1 MSDGRNIKAKIQAR
15 PTKFRPLLKGY
26 ITKRKGYLG
35 HSYMLH
41 YFVVFLLSLVKNK
54 YIYSIFSEEK
64 YKNSCRSY
72 TKTLLRFQK
81 SAALNVFFQLLFS
94 INFSMLY
101 ALKTHFQS
109 RCISSITSQ
118 VHNTFAR
125 TTTMTRL
132 QPESLAPAL
141 IVCAARVNIIFVN
154 AVVIQHPIFANCC
167 CLRERILFGSCC
179 R

>member
-54 YIYSIFSEEK
+54 YIYSMFSEEK

-72 TKTLLRFQK
+72 EEF
-81 SAALNVFFQLLFS
+81 
-94 INFSMLY
+94 IE
-101 ALKTHFQS
+101 
-109 RCISSITSQ
+109 ISKICSVECS
-118 VHNTFAR
+118 F
-125 TTTMTRL
+125 
-132 QPESLAPAL
+132 LA
-141 IVCAARVNIIFVN
+141 IIFY
-154 AVVIQHPIFANCC
+154 
-167 CLRERILFGSCC
+167 
-179 R
+179 